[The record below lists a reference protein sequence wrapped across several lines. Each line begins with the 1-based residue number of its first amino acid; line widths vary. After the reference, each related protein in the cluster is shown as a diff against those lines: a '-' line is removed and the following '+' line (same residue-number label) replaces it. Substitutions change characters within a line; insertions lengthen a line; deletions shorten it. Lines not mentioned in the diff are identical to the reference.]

1 MRHLRTNHQSATDR
15 RGSLMPAIAFALLV
29 VGAVAALVLNRLW
42 VDAAEVE
49 LRKAAEAAA
58 LSAAGEYLGDH
69 LLVQQPDYDQIALQA
84 KRRAA
89 ALSLSNTVAGQPV
102 EISLADN
109 GRGDIYFGYQYYD
122 AETGQT
128 TFLESN
134 SQATGVV
141 VRTYRYQ
148 RLGNPINLFVEAA
161 GAQPQA
167 DALVYAEASFDNVID
182 HFRPTYA
189 LPVPALPLAVL
200 ANDPSGKRVDTWN
213 VQITERQG
221 ADLYRFDSPS
231 RSVVEGP
238 DGIPEMVLHS
248 VPLNSDPLLSNV
260 QLLEFNNELNEQEI
274 SRQIQNGLYPNDLE
288 QFGGVIPA
296 QSPISVSGSANITTP
311 LQQSLESQIGQQKLC
326 LLYTKQAPMTI
337 PGWSNLVC
345 QQVVAVRVMKVVPET
360 EESATVI
367 IQPTVMTTKTAALAR
382 FIQADGAP
390 GGTTATGLYQPN
402 PYVYKLFV
410 SR

>member
-1 MRHLRTNHQSATDR
+1 
-15 RGSLMPAIAFALLV
+15 MPAIAFALLV

-84 KRRAA
+84 KQRAA

-102 EISLADN
+102 EISLAGN
-109 GRGDIYFGYQYYD
+109 GRGDIYFGYQYND

-161 GAQPQA
+161 GAQPQT
-167 DALVYAEASFDNVID
+167 DALVYAEVSFDNVID
-182 HFRPTYA
+182 HFRPTRS

-200 ANDPSGKRVDTWN
+200 ASDPSGKRVDTWN

-221 ADLYRFDSPS
+221 ADLYRFDSPT

-260 QLLEFNNELNEQEI
+260 QLLEFNNELNEQKI
-274 SRQIQNGLYPNDLE
+274 SRQIQNGLYPNDLK
-288 QFGGVIPA
+288 QLGGVIPA
-296 QSPISVSGSANITTP
+296 QSPVSISGTANITTP

-326 LLYTKQAPMTI
+326 LLYTGQAPMTI
-337 PGWSNLVC
+337 PGWSNLEC
-345 QQVVAVRVMKVVPET
+345 QQVVAIRVMKVVPET

-382 FIQADGAP
+382 FLQAGGDP
-390 GGTTATGLYQPN
+390 GGTTATGLYRPN